1 MRSRLRPVDH
11 SPLNISATPIGVKF
25 KSIPFTP
32 GMAAYDR
39 CHPPTLQ
46 SQWEALR
53 EETQEFIAEP
63 SSEEAWDVLHS
74 LGRLV
79 WKLTG
84 IPLHLLAYPTVR
96 KHGQRFAETGCIRS
110 RRNCE
115 GLCCLQNDGCI
126 GRR

>member
-1 MRSRLRPVDH
+1 MEFEILKHYR
-11 SPLNISATPIGVKF
+11 T
-25 KSIPFTP
+25 

-39 CHPPTLQ
+39 CHPPTPR

-53 EETQEFIAEP
+53 AEMREFMAEP
-63 SSEEAWDVLHS
+63 SSEEAWDGLHS

-84 IPLHLLAYPTVR
+84 IPLQWLAYPTVR

-110 RRNCE
+110 WRNCD
-115 GLCCLQNDGCI
+115 GLCCSQVEDYI
-126 GRR
+126 AESAAIED

>member
-1 MRSRLRPVDH
+1 
-11 SPLNISATPIGVKF
+11 
-25 KSIPFTP
+25 
-32 GMAAYDR
+32 MAAYDL

-46 SQWEALR
+46 SQWEAFRAELA
-53 EETQEFIAEP
+53 ELIAEL

-74 LGRLV
+74 FGRLV

-96 KHGQRFAETGCIRS
+96 KHGRRFAETGCIRS

-115 GLCCLQNDGCI
+115 GRCCVQDEACMSEQDVNEDW
-126 GRR
+126 

>member
-1 MRSRLRPVDH
+1 MIDILAH
-11 SPLNISATPIGVKF
+11 YQT
-25 KSIPFTP
+25 

-46 SQWEALR
+46 SQWTACSAEVK
-53 EETQEFIAEP
+53 EFVAEP
-63 SSEEAWDVLHS
+63 SLEEAWDILHS
-74 LGRLV
+74 FGRLI

-96 KHGQRFAETGCIRS
+96 KHGRRFAETGCIRS

-115 GLCCLQNDGCI
+115 ECCLQGED
-126 GRR
+126 